1 MCTGARTRCRARS
14 DRYDH
19 RLRGGRE
26 TRRQDGGQQRGGDAK
41 VLAELDAC
49 WSRRATRLRSV
60 WSESVKGLLSQ
71 PNTYLPKL
79 LQTADASSGDLVS
92 ASGPHSDRRSAKSTE
107 PRGAITPGS
116 ELRLMSGG
124 QDVRRGHRGMGI
136 RRSRVKN
143 RKAGV
148 SGDGVAVRLPNKAT
162 LRSVRRHIPLYV
174 GICVQPY
181 CGQHR

>member
-1 MCTGARTRCRARS
+1 MGIKTPSDPSRVRRQNRCLHRHVRRRLCGSGARTRCRARS

-26 TRRQDGGQQRGGDAK
+26 TRRQDGGQQRGGDAE

-71 PNTYLPKL
+71 PNTYLSKL

-92 ASGPHSDRRSAKSTE
+92 ASGPHSDRRSAKSIE
-107 PRGAITPGS
+107 PRGAITPGVP
-116 ELRLMSGG
+116 ELRLKSGG
-124 QDVRRGHRGMGI
+124 
-136 RRSRVKN
+136 
-143 RKAGV
+143 
-148 SGDGVAVRLPNKAT
+148 
-162 LRSVRRHIPLYV
+162 
-174 GICVQPY
+174 
-181 CGQHR
+181 